1 MFAVSPCLEGKKKK
15 KLRGLHFPLRLQE
28 AFLLQNCVLPRRL
41 ACQTVLFTQKLSQ
54 VCQGTE
60 MPERNQGMPQ
70 PRCRCADIPPSALL
84 ETGQRPGAKWR
95 RRHTELGR
103 GPRRQLGSQPPPN
116 PPPEWKKGSLLPLPF
131 LLLVQCRLTRVDM
144 THSVSQTGEEKQAR
158 QSLTFRCVK
167 I

>member
-70 PRCRCADIPPSALL
+70 PQIPAAAGVRTSHHQLC
-84 ETGQRPGAKWR
+84 WR
-95 RRHTELGR
+95 RGR
-103 GPRRQLGSQPPPN
+103 GPGLSGGDGTRSWDEGPEGSS
-116 PPPEWKKGSLLPLPF
+116 EVSLRPTLP
-131 LLLVQCRLTRVDM
+131 
-144 THSVSQTGEEKQAR
+144 
-158 QSLTFRCVK
+158 QSGRKEACSLCPSFS
-167 I
+167 